1 MYKRQTIIY
10 KSNDGNDYTLNLI
23 DTPGHVDFSY
33 EVSRSLSACEG
44 ALLVVDA
51 SQGVEAQ
58 TVANCYKAID
68 LNLDVIPVLNKI
80 DLPSSDPSRVENEI
94 EEIIGIDAKS
104 AFQVSAKSDIGIDDL
119 IENIIKS
126 IPPPSGDNNKPLK
139 ALVIDSWFDN
149 YVGVVM
155 LVRVFDGTINLKEKI
170 VMMSIGES
178 FVVDQLGCLLY
189 TSDAAD
195 D

>member
-1 MYKRQTIIY
+1 M
-10 KSNDGNDYTLNLI
+10 
-23 DTPGHVDFSY
+23 
-33 EVSRSLSACEG
+33 
-44 ALLVVDA
+44 LVVDA

-126 IPPPSGDNNKPLK
+126 IPPPSGDNNQPLK

-155 LVRVFDGTINLKEKI
+155 LVRVFDGTINLKEK
-170 VMMSIGES
+170 M
-178 FVVDQLGCLLY
+178 L
-189 TSDAAD
+189 
-195 D
+195 